1 MDKKRIIWLSI
12 LTALCLILI
21 LLFILTVFGDRGKQG
36 RPLDFQTDD
45 QSVEPL
51 ERRTI
56 ALYFPS
62 EEDDLLHPE
71 NREIPV
77 YASVA
82 LQARRTMEELIA
94 GPSAGLINPI
104 PPETKLRELYLTSQ
118 GDAYVDF
125 SREIRENHLFGSSAD
140 IATIYSIV
148 HSLTENFEEI
158 KRVYILIEGGEW
170 DTLGG
175 HIDLRRP
182 FLPRPDLI
190 ASPR

>member
-1 MDKKRIIWLSI
+1 MDRKRIIWLGI
-12 LTALCLILI
+12 LTVLCLALV
-21 LLFILTVFGDRGKQG
+21 LLFILTVLGERTKDG
-36 RPLDFQTDD
+36 RPLDFQSEN

-51 ERRTI
+51 EKRTV
-56 ALYFPS
+56 ALYFSS
-62 EEDDLLHPE
+62 EEDDLLHLE
-71 NREIPV
+71 EREIPAYV
-77 YASVA
+77 TVA

-94 GPSAGLINPI
+94 GPIGDLINPI

-118 GDAYVDF
+118 GDAFVDF

-158 KRVYILIEGGEW
+158 KRVYILIDGGEQ

-175 HIDLRRP
+175 HIDLRKP
-182 FLPRPDLI
+182 FLPRQDLI
-190 ASPR
+190 ASLR